1 MSDGW
6 EIYLGLMRFGHIFSG
21 ITWIGL
27 LYYFN
32 FVQVPSFAQMEA
44 AARSNAIRFLVP
56 RALLWFRWAALA
68 TVVFGLLYVLG
79 MGLGDQIGTMSG
91 AGGVEYFHSA
101 RFKSI
106 AFGGTLGII
115 MAANVWFIIWP
126 NQKKIIAATT
136 ATATEGTPAPPDQ
149 PKWARAALLASRT
162 NTMLSIPMLFF
173 MVGAIHLPLSLWEP
187 W

>member
-1 MSDGW
+1 MDKGW
-6 EIYLGLMRFGHIFSG
+6 ELYLDLIRYGHIFSG
-21 ITWIGL
+21 ITWIGI

-32 FVQVPSFAQMEA
+32 FIQVPSFAQMEA
-44 AARSNAIRFLVP
+44 AARSNAIQFLVP

-79 MGLGDQIGTMSG
+79 MGIGDQLGSMGG
-91 AGGVEYFHSA
+91 AGGEEYFKSA
-101 RFKSI
+101 RFKSV

-149 PKWARAALLASRT
+149 PKWARRALLASRS
-162 NTMLSIPMLFF
+162 NTMLSFPMLFF
-173 MVGAIHLPLSLWEP
+173 MVGAIHLPRMWS
-187 W
+187 

>member
-1 MSDGW
+1 MSAGQ
-6 EIYLGLMRFGHIFSG
+6 EVLLYLLRVGHIFAG
-21 ITWIGL
+21 VTWIGL

-32 FVQVPSFAQMEA
+32 FVQVPAFAKMDPG
-44 AARSNAIRFLVP
+44 ARSNAIQFLVP
-56 RALLWFRWAALA
+56 KALLWFRWAALG
-68 TVVFGLLYVLG
+68 TVVFGLLYVIVMASGDPALG
-79 MGLGDQIGTMSG
+79 
-91 AGGVEYFHSA
+91 GGSTYLESH

-106 AFGGTLGII
+106 LIGGTLGII

-136 ATATEGTPAPPDQ
+136 ATATDGTPAPADQ

-173 MVGAIHLPLSLWEP
+173 MAGAIHLPRLWS
-187 W
+187 